1 MALFSPLLP
10 MRLHLLALLLL
21 VLALPSS
28 AAHGGST
35 PPPPAPGD
43 TSCGTPPAPLATDGR
58 MNVLM
63 IGDSI
68 SMGFGRRV
76 TPDTLCESTVS
87 LTLTDMQS
95 LCIIT
100 TLITH
105 HWLASHL
112 ISVAAPAHCAVGHA
126 TRFA

>member
-43 TSCGTPPAPLATDGR
+43 TSCGTPPAPLAADGR

-68 SMGFGRRV
+68 SMGFGCFKGKCP
-76 TPDTLCESTVS
+76 TPQLTVGA
-87 LTLTDMQS
+87 L
-95 LCIIT
+95 
-100 TLITH
+100 
-105 HWLASHL
+105 
-112 ISVAAPAHCAVGHA
+112 
-126 TRFA
+126 